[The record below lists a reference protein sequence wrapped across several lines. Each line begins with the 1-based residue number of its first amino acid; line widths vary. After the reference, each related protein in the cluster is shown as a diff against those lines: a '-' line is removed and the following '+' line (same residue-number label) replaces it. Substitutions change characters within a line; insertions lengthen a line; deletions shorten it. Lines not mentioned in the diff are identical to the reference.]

1 MKEEKVPQ
9 NVLESLDFTAK
20 PDSMLEQMEKELIS
34 INTQGQTE
42 ETDGIA
48 IRTLRDSKEVGM
60 AALAAENGYQVILA
74 VPDNMDDE
82 KRLLVDTYGS
92 RFILMTGEDAMKKA
106 VEKAKELS
114 GQEGM
119 KDKVVI
125 VMFPDSE
132 MEETRSNDMTE

>member
-82 KRLLVDTYGS
+82 KKLLVDTYGS

-119 KDKVVI
+119 KDKIVI

>member
-82 KRLLVDTYGS
+82 KKLLVDTYGS

>member
-82 KRLLVDTYGS
+82 KKLLVDTYGS

-125 VMFPDSE
+125 IMFPDSE

>member
-82 KRLLVDTYGS
+82 KKLLVDTYGS
-92 RFILMTGEDAMKKA
+92 RFILMNGEDAMKKA

-125 VMFPDSE
+125 IMFPDSE